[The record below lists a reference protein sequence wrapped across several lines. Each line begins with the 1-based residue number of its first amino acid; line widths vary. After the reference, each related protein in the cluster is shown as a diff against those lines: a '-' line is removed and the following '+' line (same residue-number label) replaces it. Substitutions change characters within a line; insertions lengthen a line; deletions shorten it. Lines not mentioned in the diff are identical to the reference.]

1 MCNNIDF
8 TNNVLNQYYHSD
20 IIVFSSHWNEDDLEL
35 LDEIVKLIK
44 KDGKK
49 IIITSHSLES
59 KIFMPHS
66 FNLLDSIVFEKREL
80 LDKDIKFVEKT
91 MFTYIKN
98 LEETNKI
105 LFKIAS
111 ENGVQYFD
119 QQSFQCNQEKKICDV
134 ITPKGHK
141 IYWDFGHYTSEGAI
155 YLGKRIYEKK
165 LLDFNL

>member
-20 IIVFSSHWNEDDLEL
+20 IIVFSSHWNDDDLEL

-80 LDKDIKFVEKT
+80 LDKDIKFVE
-91 MFTYIKN
+91 
-98 LEETNKI
+98 
-105 LFKIAS
+105 
-111 ENGVQYFD
+111 
-119 QQSFQCNQEKKICDV
+119 
-134 ITPKGHK
+134 
-141 IYWDFGHYTSEGAI
+141 
-155 YLGKRIYEKK
+155 
-165 LLDFNL
+165 